1 MDCNVIKDLIPLYI
15 DGCCSPESA
24 DLVRA
29 HIGGCEECRSLWE
42 TMKQGP
48 ETAPSAPAAPKRM
61 GRIREWKASVLQSAL
76 LFASFLAIIV
86 GVAREAATPHGDYN
100 GFWAIAL
107 IIPATAFLLSMANW
121 YFVRLYRSRRRFSNG
136 CVLALLAFALCGF
149 AWAFVHYQLSI
160 PALLKP
166 DDASLSITFALLIGM
181 ALTAVF
187 CILSKV
193 LSNLFAKMVGKE

>member
-24 DLVRA
+24 ALVKT
-29 HIGGCEECRSLWE
+29 HIDGCGECRALWK

-61 GRIREWKASVLQSAL
+61 GRIQEWKASVLQSAL
-76 LFASFLAIIV
+76 LFVSFLAVTV
-86 GVAREAATPHGDYN
+86 GVAREAATPSGSNN
-100 GFWAIAL
+100 GFWALAL
-107 IIPATAFLLSMANW
+107 IVPATAFLLSLANW
-121 YFVRLYRSRRRFSNG
+121 YFVRLYRGRRRFSNG
-136 CVLALLAFALCGF
+136 CVLVLLAFALCGF

-160 PALLKP
+160 SALLKP
-166 DDASLSITFALLIGM
+166 DGKSLSITFALLIGM

-187 CILSKV
+187 SVLSKL
-193 LSNLFAKMVGKE
+193 LSNLFAKMLGKD

>member
-29 HIGGCEECRSLWE
+29 HIDGCEECRSLWE

-48 ETAPSAPAAPKRM
+48 ETASSAPEPKRM

-76 LFASFLAIIV
+76 LFTSFLAIIV
-86 GVAREAATPHGDYN
+86 GVAREAATPSDWFN

-107 IIPATAFLLSMANW
+107 IIPATALLLSMANW

-136 CVLALLAFALCGF
+136 CVLVLLVFAFCGF
-149 AWAFVHYQLSI
+149 AWAFVHYRLSV